1 MRVRRLRR
9 SASKRGRRRGMLTPA
24 SKVEIAALDVLA
36 EFPGLKLTVRQ
47 IYYQLVSRR
56 VIANTLSEYSNPI
69 FSYIS

>member
-1 MRVRRLRR
+1 
-9 SASKRGRRRGMLTPA
+9 MLTPA